1 MSGPWESFKAMLWRW
16 RERWRA
22 RRNKTKPL
30 REFVYLDETS
40 VYSLYASRFGEI
52 PSERTDT
59 LTQVR
64 QSEIGGSLN
73 PATAASGAG
82 LTARAMSS
90 QSQQSQVVSRAVVQS
105 TFKDLLEKESNSL
118 ALRHV
123 AYFEKTPQMRSLDD
137 LRVGRRTERR
147 LKKLRKKGFVVNP
160 NALAR
165 GALLEIEVE
174 LESEFIFQFS
184 SVVQALAGMARKNPA
199 MFGQDEEEISEFSSI
214 SSIIEELLVGLIPL
228 RGRAVDYSVVV
239 FDPPDDG
246 KLIVHNRLLENLE
259 NNNGFTTRPLFVVG
273 VTEQAL
279 FWKDIRRV
287 LFAGQRFRVLCRV
300 ARDDIGGS
308 WVPLKLQEVV
318 SSVFP
323 ELGKEI
329 EKVNRGDLF
338 KAELNGAGGADF
350 RLEPAVRS
358 ALRAHAQWIAETNG
372 SNFLEDDLAEVDAV
386 AGEHLIAFGT
396 EQEKREAFRVIE
408 DHMANLY
415 HLDIEAEAAKDSRL
429 RIRRDAG
436 VARSTESVAG
446 PKPDARTPND
456 PENPD
461 DEYFLDSEFVAIY
474 W

>member
-1 MSGPWESFKAMLWRW
+1 MSGSWDSFKAMLWRW

-73 PATAASGAG
+73 PATAVPGAG

-123 AYFEKTPQMRSLDD
+123 AHFEKTPQMRSLDD
-137 LRVGRRTERR
+137 LRVGRQTTRR
-147 LKKLRKKGFVVNP
+147 LKKLRKKGFVIESH
-160 NALAR
+160 ALTR

-323 ELGKEI
+323 ELGEEI
-329 EKVNRGDLF
+329 EKINRGDLF
-338 KAELNGAGGADF
+338 KAELDGTGGADTDQ
-350 RLEPAVRS
+350 ESIARS
-358 ALRAHAQWIAETNG
+358 ALQIHA
-372 SNFLEDDLAEVDAV
+372 SRLAELNEVHLSDDDMDRIDAIV
-386 AGEHLIAFGT
+386 SENQSVFETA
-396 EQEKREAFRVIE
+396 QEKRESFRVIE
-408 DHMANLY
+408 NHMVARY
-415 HLDIEAEAAKDSRL
+415 GISMDTEADREAAKDSRRQADEKASASL
-429 RIRRDAG
+429 
-436 VARSTESVAG
+436 STEPGADIRPSG
-446 PKPDARTPND
+446 NLEDPN
-456 PENPD
+456 